1 MSSGDS
7 CCSRMCSLAF
17 FLRLFP
23 LRTHG
28 IAIAALST
36 LVGTV
41 GVLVVVAAIASNAAA
56 AASASARGDAAAG
69 AGTQCGYSSSDLVSV
84 SPTAAQNTQ
93 TNPFDITER
102 STYRAGQTSGP

>member
-7 CCSRMCSLAF
+7 CCSRFCSLASL
-17 FLRLFP
+17 LRLFP

-28 IAIAALST
+28 IVIAALST
-36 LVGTV
+36 VIGTV
-41 GVLVVVAAIASNAAA
+41 GVVVVIAAIVSNAAA
-56 AASASARGDAAAG
+56 SAARGDAAAG

-93 TNPFDITER
+93 TNTL
-102 STYRAGQTSGP
+102 ST